1 MKKENILTNIIFILL
16 IAIVCM
22 LTITKFCENDLF
34 FDIKTGES
42 ILKYGVDFKE
52 HFSFIPN
59 LTYLYHHWLY
69 DLLIYFIY
77 KLFSYGGIFSLYLI
91 IYILLGIAIYY
102 VNLNYSKNKFISFI
116 TTIITILMCKSY
128 IQTRV
133 QTITYLLFFLE
144 LFFLEKLYQSGNK
157 KYFIYL
163 IILSI
168 IIVNFHMPFWL
179 FTVIL
184 TLPYLIEL
192 FLNLI
197 KDNFKKLKSNK
208 IILENAKNS
217 NLLITA
223 FYVLAL
229 SGLVSPYILKPYTF
243 FLKALGNESFDFILE
258 MQKTTPISNTILIIL
273 IIISLFIIIVLN
285 TKIKLRDLLLIA
297 GLSLFSLFAKRNIVF
312 VYLIFPTLIIKILYY
327 NYDFSK
333 IKNKWKKLKKNKLS
347 NIFNYIGIIFKQRVM
362 HIALILFLSITII
375 VGINSLNLKN
385 FDFLINNSYPV
396 KSVEY
401 IKKNLD
407 YKNIKLY
414 TEFNYGSYVAF
425 NDIPIFVD
433 SRAEVYIKEF
443 NGGKDIIKDFLDV
456 DNFYSY
462 KSVFNKYQFDYALVY
477 YNSNIYHYLNS
488 DKDYELIYKENED
501 YALFKKIV

>member
-1 MKKENILTNIIFILL
+1 
-16 IAIVCM
+16 
-22 LTITKFCENDLF
+22 
-34 FDIKTGES
+34 
-42 ILKYGVDFKE
+42 
-52 HFSFIPN
+52 
-59 LTYLYHHWLY
+59 
-69 DLLIYFIY
+69 
-77 KLFSYGGIFSLYLI
+77 
-91 IYILLGIAIYY
+91 
-102 VNLNYSKNKFISFI
+102 
-116 TTIITILMCKSY
+116 
-128 IQTRV
+128 
-133 QTITYLLFFLE
+133 
-144 LFFLEKLYQSGNK
+144 
-157 KYFIYL
+157 
-163 IILSI
+163 
-168 IIVNFHMPFWL
+168 
-179 FTVIL
+179 
-184 TLPYLIEL
+184 
-192 FLNLI
+192 
-197 KDNFKKLKSNK
+197 
-208 IILENAKNS
+208 
-217 NLLITA
+217 
-223 FYVLAL
+223 
-229 SGLVSPYILKPYTF
+229 
-243 FLKALGNESFDFILE
+243 
-258 MQKTTPISNTILIIL
+258 
-273 IIISLFIIIVLN
+273 
-285 TKIKLRDLLLIA
+285 
-297 GLSLFSLFAKRNIVF
+297 
-312 VYLIFPTLIIKILYY
+312 
-327 NYDFSK
+327 
-333 IKNKWKKLKKNKLS
+333 
-347 NIFNYIGIIFKQRVM
+347 M

>member
-1 MKKENILTNIIFILL
+1 MKKESKFSNLIFILL
-16 IAIVCM
+16 IVIICM

-42 ILKYGVDFKE
+42 ILKYGIDFKE

-77 KLFSYGGIFSLYLI
+77 KLFSYGGIFSLYLF
-91 IYILLGIAIYY
+91 IYILLGMAIYY

-116 TTIITILMCKSY
+116 TAITTILMCKSY

-144 LFFLEKLYQSGNK
+144 LFCLEKLYQSGNK
-157 KYFIYL
+157 KYPIYL

-179 FTVIL
+179 FTIIL

-197 KDNFKKLKSNK
+197 KDSFKKFKSNK

-217 NLLITA
+217 NLFITT

-229 SGLVSPYILKPYTF
+229 SGLISPYMFKPYTF

-258 MQKTTPISNTILIIL
+258 MQKTTPVSNTILLIL

-333 IKNKWKKLKKNKLS
+333 IKNKWKKLKQNKLLS
-347 NIFNYIGIIFKQRVM
+347 IFNYIGIIFKQRVM
-362 HIALILFLSITII
+362 HITLILFLSITII
-375 VGINSLNLKN
+375 VGINSANLKK
-385 FDFLINNSYPV
+385 FYFLINDGYPV

-443 NGGKDIIKDFLDV
+443 NGGQDIIKDYLDV
-456 DNFYSY
+456 ENFYSY

-477 YNSNIYHYLNS
+477 YNSNIYHYLNN
-488 DKDYELIYKENED
+488 DKDYELLYKENED